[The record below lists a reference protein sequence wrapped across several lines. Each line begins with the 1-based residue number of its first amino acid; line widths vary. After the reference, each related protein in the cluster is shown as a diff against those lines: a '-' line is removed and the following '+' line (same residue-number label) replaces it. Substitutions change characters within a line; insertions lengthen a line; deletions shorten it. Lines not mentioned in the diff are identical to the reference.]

1 MAAPSEAKTADASM
15 DEYFFSEDV
24 SLHALQETYVVN
36 KKNEEKNEEK
46 KTDESIVAGMSN
58 LGVDDTKP
66 AASDVKS
73 VEEVAPEPDVKRARV
88 RRVVDSTA
96 AAPDVPCSEWH
107 VAKSERVAKVSGF
120 KGTLDDD
127 IYRRRG
133 RAKQLQTA
141 VATKFPSL
149 HDVTQAELRRLK
161 GTKEP
166 RKVKRPSN
174 DLADI
179 KAMFEKIKEK
189 VTPDFRAD
197 QSTSALY
204 LRFLVSGLKESSMWT
219 VPIPNIEVTESDRQK
234 IMTMYFPNCFSLL
247 ENINVFFADL
257 PKDMKSF
264 HQQIVNLG
272 RIIHALPEGCVTMQM
287 WVGFYSVERA

>member
-1 MAAPSEAKTADASM
+1 MAAPSEAKTLNDFM
-15 DEYFFSEDV
+15 KECLFSDDDF
-24 SLHALQETYVVN
+24 LLCALQETRVA
-36 KKNEEKNEEK
+36 KEENEEQ
-46 KTDESIVAGMSN
+46 KTDESIIAGMSN

-88 RRVVDSTA
+88 RRVANSTV
-96 AAPDVPCSEWH
+96 AAPDVPWSEWH
-107 VAKSERVAKVSGF
+107 VAKSEGVAKVFGF

-127 IYRRRG
+127 LHRKRG
-133 RAKQLQTA
+133 RAEQLQTE

-149 HDVTQAELRRLK
+149 HDVTQAELRRRK

-174 DLADI
+174 DWPDI

-197 QSTSALY
+197 QSTSAVY

-219 VPIPNIEVTESDRQK
+219 LPIPNIEVTESDRQK
-234 IMTMYFPNCFSLL
+234 IMTMYFPNSFSLL

-257 PKDMKSF
+257 PKNMESF
-264 HQQIVNLG
+264 HKQIYNLG
-272 RIIHALPEGCVTMQM
+272 HIIHALPEGCVTMQM
-287 WVGFYSVERA
+287 WVGSCGVERA